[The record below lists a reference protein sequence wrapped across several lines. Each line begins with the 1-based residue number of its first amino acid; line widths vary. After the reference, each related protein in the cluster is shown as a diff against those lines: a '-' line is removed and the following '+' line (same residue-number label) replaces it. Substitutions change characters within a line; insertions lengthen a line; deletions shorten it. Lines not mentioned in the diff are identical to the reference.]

1 MGRGRFG
8 VDFDMG
14 SEESGEFRFLKK
26 KQNTTIGRKEN
37 QKENK
42 VREILSRGS
51 IKDSIM
57 EELELELGFK
67 SDKDLQKGS
76 KAIPG

>member
-1 MGRGRFG
+1 MGTQRRGRPGPPEWGRG
-8 VDFDMG
+8 
-14 SEESGEFRFLKK
+14 K
-26 KQNTTIGRKEN
+26 
-37 QKENK
+37 
-42 VREILSRGS
+42 

-57 EELELELGFK
+57 EELELKLGFK

>member
-1 MGRGRFG
+1 MFVYVYNQRRQPYPYYSQSWKRLWEPRGG
-8 VDFDMG
+8 AGQVLL
-14 SEESGEFRFLKK
+14 SESK
-26 KQNTTIGRKEN
+26 
-37 QKENK
+37 
-42 VREILSRGS
+42 